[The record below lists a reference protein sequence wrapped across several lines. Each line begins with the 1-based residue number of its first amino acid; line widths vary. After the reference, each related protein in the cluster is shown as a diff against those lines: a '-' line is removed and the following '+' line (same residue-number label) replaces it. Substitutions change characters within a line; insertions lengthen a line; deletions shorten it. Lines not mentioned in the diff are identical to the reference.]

1 MISRE
6 NLKRVIVPQNMR
18 FTLHEETVPRSILK
32 DIADLSGTPHVLII
46 TGLRRAG
53 KSTLLKQINENLFS
67 SKNTY
72 LNFEDEKLLSFTTED
87 FSAVQETFLELNDRV
102 EVVFFDEIQ
111 NVDKWEIAVRKFH
124 NEGLKVI
131 ITGSNASLLS
141 KEFGTKLTGRH
152 LNIVLYPFSFR
163 EYLVFREIELSENDF
178 YLPEKI
184 VHLRKE
190 FNSYFEKGGIPEYLK
205 YEREEIIKQ
214 IYEDILI
221 KDIIVRYGISDERSF
236 RELARLL
243 ISNVGKLFSYTRL
256 KANLGF
262 GSMNTVKSHI
272 AFMENSYMLF
282 QVEKYDTSLKRQI
295 INNKKVYCIDNSFLN
310 LVSFETTVNLGRK
323 LENIVFVELKRR
335 KYTIHYHR
343 EKFECDFVLSLKNRV
358 AGVIQVCYQ
367 LDNDNMARE
376 INGIVEAVTLY
387 QLKEGLILTMDQ
399 EEERST
405 NGISIHVLPV
415 WKWLLR

>member
-18 FTLHEETVPRSILK
+18 FTLHEETVPRAILK
-32 DIADLSGTPHVLII
+32 DIADLSGTAHVLII

-67 SKNTY
+67 SRSTY

-87 FSAVQETFLELNDRV
+87 FSAVQETFLELNGRV
-102 EVVFFDEIQ
+102 DVVFFDEIQ
-111 NVDKWEIAVRKFH
+111 NVDKWEIAVRRFH
-124 NEGLKVI
+124 NEGLKVF

-184 VHLRKE
+184 VLLRKD

-221 KDIIVRYGISDERSF
+221 KDIIVRYGIGDERSF
-236 RELARLL
+236 RELASFL
-243 ISNVGKLFSYTRL
+243 ISNIGKLFSYTRL

-262 GSMNTVKSHI
+262 GSMNTVKSYI
-272 AFMENSYMLF
+272 AFMENSYLLF

-310 LVSFETTVNLGRK
+310 LVSFETTRNLGRK

-376 INGIVEAVTLY
+376 INGIVEAAALY
-387 QLKEGLILTMDQ
+387 QLKEGLILTMEQ
-399 EEERST
+399 EEESSA
-405 NGISIHVLPV
+405 NGISIYVLPV
-415 WKWLLR
+415 WKWLLM

>member
-1 MISRE
+1 
-6 NLKRVIVPQNMR
+6 
-18 FTLHEETVPRSILK
+18 
-32 DIADLSGTPHVLII
+32 
-46 TGLRRAG
+46 
-53 KSTLLKQINENLFS
+53 
-67 SKNTY
+67 
-72 LNFEDEKLLSFTTED
+72 
-87 FSAVQETFLELNDRV
+87 
-102 EVVFFDEIQ
+102 
-111 NVDKWEIAVRKFH
+111 
-124 NEGLKVI
+124 
-131 ITGSNASLLS
+131 
-141 KEFGTKLTGRH
+141 
-152 LNIVLYPFSFR
+152 
-163 EYLVFREIELSENDF
+163 
-178 YLPEKI
+178 
-184 VHLRKE
+184 
-190 FNSYFEKGGIPEYLK
+190 
-205 YEREEIIKQ
+205 
-214 IYEDILI
+214 
-221 KDIIVRYGISDERSF
+221 
-236 RELARLL
+236 
-243 ISNVGKLFSYTRL
+243 
-256 KANLGF
+256 
-262 GSMNTVKSHI
+262 MNTVKSHI
-272 AFMENSYMLF
+272 AFMENSYLLF

-367 LDNDNMARE
+367 LDIDNMARE